1 MVGPVAAGTAVAG
14 PATPAVVGTTAATSK
29 SAVDAAMD
37 MTTVAGQVS
46 FNFGSRDGWS
56 YLTAGYGNTRTR
68 SQVSSDVL
76 GPIVHSVVVIT
87 RHSPTINYGGG
98 ARWFIRE
105 HMAVGFDLRVVVQG
119 SWELEP

>member
-1 MVGPVAAGTAVAG
+1 
-14 PATPAVVGTTAATSK
+14 
-29 SAVDAAMD
+29 MD

-68 SQVSSDVL
+68 SQVSSEVL
-76 GPIVHSVVVIT
+76 GPIIHSVAVIK

-105 HMAVGFDLRVVVQG
+105 HMAVGFDLRFHRIAAVG
-119 SWELEP
+119 SQPGTRVFALSAGLSVR